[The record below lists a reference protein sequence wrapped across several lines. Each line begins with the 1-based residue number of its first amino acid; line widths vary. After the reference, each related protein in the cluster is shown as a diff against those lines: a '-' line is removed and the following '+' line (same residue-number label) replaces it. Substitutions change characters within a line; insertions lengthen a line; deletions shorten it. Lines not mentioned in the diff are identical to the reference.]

1 MLTILSVLI
10 GNDVRGNA
18 ENNELRELAYMVR
31 HIAILGSTGSI
42 GRNALRVI
50 DALGPQYQI
59 VALSA
64 HSNAELL
71 AAQARRYK
79 PEFVAVTN
87 ADYAEQLAEL
97 VSDLDVEILAG
108 PDALIEIAQ
117 LQEVDIVL
125 TAVVGAAGLPAVLA
139 AARCGKQLAIA
150 NKEPFVIAGELLRK
164 EAKENGGTILPVDSE
179 HSAIFQAMQS
189 GRREEVN
196 KIILTA
202 SGGPFRRASAED
214 IRNVTLE
221 QALSHPVWD
230 MGPKI
235 TVDSATMMNKA
246 FEIIE
251 ARWLFDMPVEKIQVL
266 IHPES
271 IVHSLV
277 EFVDGS
283 VIAQL
288 GTPDM
293 CLPIQYALTYPARV
307 AGIAKHLRLEEI
319 RKLTFERPDLETF
332 RALSLGYEVART
344 GGTAAAV
351 FNAANEAA
359 VQEFL
364 AGRIKFVNIVE
375 LVEHCLSKHDVKTN
389 VSLEELLEADAW
401 ARREARA
408 GVKCKVKNAKGNS

>member
-18 ENNELRELAYMVR
+18 KNNELRELEYMVR

-50 DALGPQYQI
+50 DALGPQYAI

-64 HSNAELL
+64 HSNTELL

-79 PEFVAVTN
+79 PEFVAITN

-125 TAVVGAAGLPAVLA
+125 AAVVGAAGLPAVLA

-150 NKEPFVIAGELLRK
+150 NKEPFVIAGELLGK
-164 EAKENGGTILPVDSE
+164 EAKRNGGTILPVDSE

-202 SGGPFRRASAED
+202 SGGPFRQASAED

-221 QALSHPVWD
+221 QALAHPVWD

-364 AGRIKFVNIVE
+364 AGRIKFVNIVK

-408 GVKCKVKNAKGNS
+408 GIKCKAKNAKRNS

>member
-1 MLTILSVLI
+1 
-10 GNDVRGNA
+10 
-18 ENNELRELAYMVR
+18 MVR
-31 HIAILGSTGSI
+31 RIAILGSTGSV
-42 GRNALRVI
+42 GKNALRVI
-50 DALGPQYQI
+50 DALGPEYQI
-59 VALSA
+59 AALSA
-64 HSNAELL
+64 HSSVELL

-79 PEFVAVTN
+79 PEFVALTN
-87 ADYAEQLAEL
+87 ADYAEQLREL
-97 VSDLDVEILAG
+97 VGDLDVEILAG
-108 PDALIEIAQ
+108 PDGLIEIAQ
-117 LQEVDIVL
+117 LQQVDIVL

-150 NKEPFVIAGELLRK
+150 NKEPLVIAGELLRR
-164 EAKENGGTILPVDSE
+164 EVEENGGIILPVDSE

-202 SGGPFRRASAED
+202 SGGPFRKTSPED

-235 TVDSATMMNKA
+235 TVDSATMINKA

-251 ARWLFDMPVEKIQVL
+251 AHWLFDMPVEAIEVL

-288 GTPDM
+288 GSPDM

-319 RKLTFERPDLETF
+319 RKLTFEKPDLEMF

-344 GGTAAAV
+344 GGTAAVV

-375 LVEHCLSKHDVKTN
+375 LIENCLNKHDVKTN

-401 ARREARA
+401 ARREVRA
-408 GVKCKVKNAKGNS
+408 GIKCKAKSAS